1 MYLLPTPKKLEL
13 SGGMLTFSR
22 ETNMPKVTK
31 RISKELFI
39 KESYRLTVDGS
50 GVLIEASDDAG
61 LYYGE
66 CTLKQLLMN
75 YRGCLPHMY
84 ISDEPEYA
92 YRGFMIDSCRH
103 FFTVDEIKKM
113 IDAAA
118 LLKFNKF
125 HFHLSDDQ
133 GFRIESERFPLL
145 TEKGSVRKGS
155 HFDIEGFSDDEYKG
169 YYTKKELKDIVEYC
183 RVRHIE
189 VIPEI
194 DFPGHTTA
202 ILSVFPEL
210 SCTGKDIEPKIHGGI
225 FDDILCGGNPETLKF
240 YYALID
246 ELLEIFPGEY
256 FHIGGDEVPKI
267 RWENCEKCRAK
278 IKELGLS
285 NADELQGCLA
295 NEIALY
301 LKSKG
306 KKAIC
311 WNEELNGGNIEHDNM
326 TVSLWLDRK
335 NVAVK
340 WANAGGPLIVE
351 SYNPYYVD
359 YPYGMHTLKNA
370 YFFDPKKIKGLD
382 FVGRGSIVGV
392 ESPIWTEHIDTFKQ
406 MSFMC
411 FPRWFAVA
419 ETAWHGSEGRNFS
432 KFLDTTKFFCDIIKE
447 MGHFP
452 APEEYWNILPHER
465 VSQIVKFFKNSA
477 TKENVDGV
485 ISGIFKKKNKNGDNE
500 ND

>member
-22 ETNMPKVTK
+22 ENNMPEVTK

-50 GVLIEASDDAG
+50 GVLIEAADDAG

-92 YRGFMIDSCRH
+92 YRGFMIDSSRH

-155 HFDIEGFSDDEYKG
+155 HFDIEGFSDDEYSG
-169 YYTKKELKDIVEYC
+169 YYTKAELKDIVEYC

-194 DFPGHTTA
+194 DFPGHSTA
-202 ILSVFPEL
+202 ILAAFPEL
-210 SCTGKDIEPKIHGGI
+210 SCTGEKTEPENHGGI
-225 FDDILCGGNPETLKF
+225 FDNILCGGNPETLKF

-246 ELLEIFPGEY
+246 ELCEIFPGEY
-256 FHIGGDEVPKI
+256 FHIGGDEVPKM

-285 NADELQGCLA
+285 NADALQGYLA

-311 WNEELNGGNIEHDNM
+311 WNEELNGGNIERDNM
-326 TVSLWLDRK
+326 TVSLWLDK
-335 NVAVK
+335 KGVAVK
-340 WANAGGPLIVE
+340 WANAGGPLIAE
-351 SYNPYYVD
+351 CYNPYYVD
-359 YPYGMHTLKNA
+359 YPYGMHTYKNT

-382 FVGRGSIVGV
+382 FVGRGSIAGI
-392 ESPIWTEHIDTFKQ
+392 ESPIWTEHVNNFER

-411 FPRWFAVA
+411 FPRWFAIA
-419 ETAWHGSEGRNFS
+419 ETAWHGEKDRNFS
-432 KFLDTTKFFCDIIKE
+432 KFLDTTAFFCEILKE

-452 APEEYWNILPHER
+452 ASECYWQVLPHDR

-485 ISGIFKKKNKNGDNE
+485 FSGLFKKKNKNGDNE